1 MMMFLVDDGVVDDDD
16 DVLLLSSSLAIP
28 KMTQFCNL
36 SQTIGVFFIFLS
48 CQ

>member
-1 MMMFLVDDGVVDDDD
+1 MFLVDDGVVDDDDD

-28 KMTQFCNL
+28 KMTQFCNH